1 MKKLLMFVVCAL
13 LALPA
18 CAGAEASPTPAVEPA
33 RALGDGY
40 AITYD
45 PTEFSFY
52 LDGVIEGT
60 DLLVPTQD
68 AVSPVYLMVSRIEDV
83 QAEIDSFTGETY
95 ADAGEVAL
103 PSGLSARTFT
113 LTRSGVD
120 YACYIIE
127 GENRAYSL
135 LTVCSQEAAGYA
147 ELLRAVVDTFTLVD
161 DVEEAAA
168 ANAA

>member
-1 MKKLLMFVVCAL
+1 
-13 LALPA
+13 
-18 CAGAEASPTPAVEPA
+18 
-33 RALGDGY
+33 
-40 AITYD
+40 
-45 PTEFSFY
+45 
-52 LDGVIEGT
+52 
-60 DLLVPTQD
+60 
-68 AVSPVYLMVSRIEDV
+68 MVSRIEDV